1 MLKAKMKILPSE
13 IAGWAGIVLIQGA
26 TIPLTLGN
34 ILGYTKTLPPLSMVL
49 MVWAG
54 LGLFL
59 WRSIE
64 HKDRLSIVSNSVGFL
79 LNSLLL
85 AIIVYP
91 HL

>member
-1 MLKAKMKILPSE
+1 
-13 IAGWAGIVLIQGA
+13 
-26 TIPLTLGN
+26 
-34 ILGYTKTLPPLSMVL
+34 VL

-64 HKDRLSIVSNSVGFL
+64 IKDRLSIVSNSVGFT
-79 LNSLLL
+79 LNSVLL

-91 HL
+91 HT